1 MIDKKIILL
10 FVICGTLYSSAIA
23 QRIIQR
29 RPAQEQATRKRDAG
43 NPLDSVKSIFPNA
56 SKIDPLNSYWNAAKD
71 QKGNTLGFVFS
82 SLEYGKE
89 NKGFG
94 DDVPTWVITDK
105 KGIIKKVCIINSY
118 ETRSYQR
125 LVHRKKFY
133 QQWVGKT
140 LEESKNMK
148 VDIVSGATLTSTAIK
163 NNMQLII
170 GNALRNKPA
179 NR

>member
-1 MIDKKIILL
+1 MKPTILFL
-10 FVICGTLYSSAIA
+10 LITILINLNPLSA

-29 RPAQEQATRKRDAG
+29 RPAAEQAKRKRDAG
-43 NPLDSVKSIFPNA
+43 SPIDTVRLIFPEA
-56 SKIDPLNSYWNAAKD
+56 HTIEKINPSWNAVKD
-71 QKGNTLGFVFS
+71 ANNNTLGYVLN

-89 NKGFG
+89 NKGYG

-105 KGIIKKVCIINSY
+105 KGTIQKVCIINSY

-125 LVHRKKFY
+125 LIHRKKFY
-133 QQWVGKT
+133 EQWVGKS

-148 VDIVSGATLTSTAIK
+148 VDIVSGATLTSTAVK

-170 GNALRNKPA
+170 DNALKNKPA
-179 NR
+179 NK

>member
-1 MIDKKIILL
+1 MNRKIILTG
-10 FVICGTLYSSAIA
+10 VICGTLCSSAIA

-43 NPLDSVKSIFPNA
+43 TPLDSVKSIFPNTLRID
-56 SKIDPLNSYWNAAKD
+56 KINNYWNAAKD
-71 QKGNTLGFVFS
+71 KNGNTLGFVFS

-133 QQWVGKT
+133 QQWIGKS
-140 LEESKNMK
+140 LEESKSMK

-170 GNALRNKPA
+170 DNALKNKPA